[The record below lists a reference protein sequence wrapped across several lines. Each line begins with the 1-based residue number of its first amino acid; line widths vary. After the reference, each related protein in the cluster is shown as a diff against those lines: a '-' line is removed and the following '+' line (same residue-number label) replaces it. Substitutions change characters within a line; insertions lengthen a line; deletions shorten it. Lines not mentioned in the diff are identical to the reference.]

1 LGRGLKFAVTY
12 GVFLCVALLSVIA
25 VAQNSGVPRIVP
37 PPVPSTAAPES
48 NSETQPESQ
57 SESQPAAAEEQSP
70 SVPKIVPPTPA
81 QPRAA
86 ESEPAPTIVP
96 PSPEAGAP
104 VPAGKAAPRVEPGG
118 PPISEIVVDGTQR
131 IDPNTVLSYMTVK
144 TGDVLSAAEINNS
157 LKALYGTGLF
167 ADVAISREGTRLLV
181 RVVENPVINR
191 IAFEGNESL
200 EDEELNTEI
209 QLRPRVVF
217 TRTKV
222 QQDVKRIIELYR
234 RSGYFGAV
242 VEPKVIQLPQNRV
255 NLVFEIKEGP
265 ESGIRAIS
273 FVGNRVFSDSELREV
288 ILTKESKWWRIL
300 TSADKYDPD
309 RLTFDRELL
318 RRFYLENGYAD
329 FRVVSGVAELAPDR
343 SDFFVTFTVE
353 EGDRYKFGDVEVVSK
368 IKDIKPESLSP
379 LIKFKKGDWYSSA
392 LVDDAVVQLTN
403 EAGNFGYAFIE
414 VRPRVRRDRDAH
426 TISVA
431 FEIQEGPRV
440 FVERID
446 IRGNTRTLDR
456 VIRREFRLVEGDA
469 FNAAKLQRSQ
479 QRIRNL
485 GFFKNVEANKARG
498 STPDKTIIEVD
509 VEEQPTGELSL
520 GAGFSTR
527 DGVVG
532 EVGVRERNLLGRG
545 QDLKVSMR
553 VSQRTQQF
561 DLGFTEPYFLDR
573 NIAAGIDLFNVRS
586 SRADESSFREDKVGG
601 RLRASYEIN
610 EQWSHGVR
618 LTGQYVDV
626 ADVDDDASQII
637 KDQAGAEFESILGQ
651 TISYDSR
658 DSRITPRDGLLSR
671 VSTDF
676 AGLGGGVRY
685 AKATWKTQ
693 YYYPITK
700 KWTGVL
706 TGDVGHIE
714 GLGQNVRV
722 TDAFFLGNDN
732 MRGFE
737 VGGMGPRDKFTDDSL
752 GAKSYA
758 IGSVE
763 VTFPIGL
770 PEEFGVRGAAFTD
783 FGTAFGADGPS
794 NLINDSK
801 SLRMSAGAG
810 ISWRSPLGPVRIDLA
825 YPFLKSD
832 FDKEQFFSFSFGTR
846 F

>member
-1 LGRGLKFAVTY
+1 MGRGIRVAVTY
-12 GVFLCVALLSVIA
+12 GVFLCVALLSVMA

-37 PPVPSTAAPES
+37 PPIPSAPPTEPPTAPAPG
-48 NSETQPESQ
+48 ETQQKLPEAPPTAT
-57 SESQPAAAEEQSP
+57 SEPVLGGA
-70 SVPKIVPPTPA
+70 VPTIVPPTPEA
-81 QPRAA
+81 SSPPPPGAFRA
-86 ESEPAPTIVP
+86 PQVRPG
-96 PSPEAGAP
+96 GAP
-104 VPAGKAAPRVEPGG
+104 
-118 PPISEIVVDGTQR
+118 ISDIAIDGTQR

-144 TGDVLSAAEINNS
+144 VGDVLTEAEINKS

-167 ADVAISREGTRLLV
+167 ADVAISREGNRLLV
-181 RVVENPVINR
+181 RVVENPVINQ
-191 IAFEGNESL
+191 IAFEGNDSL
-200 EDEELNTEI
+200 DDEELDTEI
-209 QLRPRVVF
+209 QLRPRIVF

-242 VEPKVIQLPQNRV
+242 VEPKVIQLAQNRV

-265 ESGIRAIS
+265 ESGIRSIT
-273 FVGNRVFSDSELREV
+273 FVGNREFSDSELREV

-353 EGDRYKFGDVEVVSK
+353 EGERYKFGDVEVVSK

-392 LVDDAVVQLTN
+392 LVDDAVLVLTN

-414 VRPRVRRDRDAH
+414 VRPRVRRDKKDH
-426 TISVA
+426 TINVT
-431 FEIQEGPRV
+431 FEVQEGPRV

-456 VIRREFRLVEGDA
+456 VIRREFRIVEGDA

-485 GFFKNVEANKARG
+485 GFFKKVEANKARG
-498 STPDKTIIEVD
+498 SSADRTVIEVD

-545 QDLKVSMR
+545 QDLKVALR
-553 VSQRTQQF
+553 ISQRTQQF
-561 DLGFTEPYFLDR
+561 DMGFTEPYFLDR
-573 NIAAGIDLFNVRS
+573 NLAAGVDLFSVRS
-586 SRADESSFREDKVGG
+586 SRSDESSFREDKVGG

-610 EQWSHGVR
+610 EEWSHGVR
-618 LTGQYVDV
+618 LTEQYVDV

-637 KDQAGAEFESILGQ
+637 KDQEGAQFESILGQ
-651 TISYDSR
+651 TLSYDSR
-658 DSRITPRDGLLSR
+658 DSRITPTRGLLSR
-671 VSTDF
+671 LSTDF
-676 AGLGGGVRY
+676 AGLGGDVRY
-685 AKATWKTQ
+685 AQAVWKTQ

-700 KWTGVL
+700 KLVL
-706 TGDVGHIE
+706 LTSGDFGHIE
-714 GLGQNVRV
+714 GIGQNVRV
-722 TDAFFLGNDN
+722 TDAFLLGNDN

-737 VGGMGPRDKFTDDSL
+737 VGGLGPRDKFTDDAL
-752 GAKSYA
+752 GAKTYA
-758 IGSVE
+758 IGTVE
-763 VTFPIGL
+763 LTFPIGL

-794 NLINDSK
+794 NLIDDSK
-801 SLRMSAGAG
+801 ELRMSAGLG
-810 ISWRSPLGPVRIDLA
+810 ISWRSPLGPVRIDVA
-825 YPFLKSD
+825 YPFLKTE
-832 FDKEQFFSFSFGTR
+832 FDKRQIFSFSFGTR

>member
-1 LGRGLKFAVTY
+1 
-12 GVFLCVALLSVIA
+12 LCVALLSLFA
-25 VAQNSGVPRIVP
+25 AAQGPDIPRIVP
-37 PPVPSTAAPES
+37 PPVREAPAEEPAPSTAPPVAPA
-48 NSETQPESQ
+48 PD
-57 SESQPAAAEEQSP
+57 AG
-70 SVPKIVPPTPA
+70 V
-81 QPRAA
+81 
-86 ESEPAPTIVP
+86 PTIVP
-96 PSPEAGAP
+96 PSPQAETPPSTRTAP
-104 VPAGKAAPRVEPGG
+104 PVAPGG
-118 PPISEIVVDGTQR
+118 PPISDIVVEGTQR
-131 IDPNTVLSYMTVK
+131 IDPTTVLNYMTVK
-144 TGDVLSAAEINNS
+144 VGDVLSAAEVNNS

-167 ADVAISREGTRLLV
+167 ADVAISREGSRLLV
-181 RVVENPVINR
+181 RVVENPVINQ
-191 IAFEGNESL
+191 IAFEGNDAL
-200 EDEELNTEI
+200 EDEELDAEI

-234 RSGYFGAV
+234 RSGYFAAV

-265 ESGIRAIS
+265 ESGIRSIS

-288 ILTKESKWWRIL
+288 VLTKESKWWRIL
-300 TSADKYDPD
+300 STADKYDPD

-329 FRVVSGVAELAPDR
+329 FRVVSAVAELAPDR
-343 SDFFVTFTVE
+343 ADFFVTFTLE
-353 EGDRYKFGDVEVVSK
+353 EGERYKFGDIDVVSK
-368 IKDIKPESLSP
+368 IKEIDPATLRP
-379 LIKFKKGDWYSSA
+379 LVKFKKGDWYSSA
-392 LVDDAVVQLTN
+392 LVDDTVVQLTN

-414 VRPRVRRDRDAH
+414 VRPRVRRDRENH
-426 TISVA
+426 TISVT

-485 GFFKNVEANKARG
+485 GFFKKVEANKVRG

-509 VEEQPTGELSL
+509 VEEQPTGELSI

-532 EVGVRERNLLGRG
+532 EIGVRERNLLGRG
-545 QDLKVSMR
+545 QDLKVSLR

-573 NIAAGIDLFNVRS
+573 NLAAGVDLFNVRS
-586 SRADESSFREDKVGG
+586 SREDESSFREDKVGG

-610 EQWSHGVR
+610 EQWAHGVR
-618 LTGQYVDV
+618 WTGQYVDIT
-626 ADVDDDASQII
+626 DVDDDASEII
-637 KDQAGAEFESILGQ
+637 KDQSGANFESIVGQ
-651 TISYDSR
+651 TLSYDSR
-658 DSRITPRDGLLSR
+658 DSRITPTSGFLSR
-671 VSTDF
+671 LSTDF
-676 AGLGGGVRY
+676 AGLGGSVRY
-685 AKATWKTQ
+685 AKATWKTN

-700 KWTGVL
+700 KWIGVL
-706 TGDVGHIE
+706 KGNVGHIE
-714 GLGQNVRV
+714 GLGEDVRV
-722 TDAFFLGNDN
+722 TDSFLIGNDS

-737 VGGMGPRDKFTDDSL
+737 VGGMGPRDKFTDDAL
-752 GAKSYA
+752 GAKTYA
-758 IGSVE
+758 VGSAE

-770 PEEFGVRGAAFTD
+770 PEEFGIRGAAFTD

-794 NLINDSK
+794 RLINDSMD
-801 SLRMSAGAG
+801 LRMSAGAG
-810 ISWRSPLGPVRIDLA
+810 LAWRSPLGPVRIDLA
-825 YPFLKSD
+825 YPFLKTD
-832 FDKEQFFSFSFGTR
+832 FDKQQIFSFSFGTR